1 MTLRSDSC
9 GGDDVSCSD
18 FAEHRSPQRSDV
30 QRWVRSMT
38 DFAVTDSEVT
48 EAVQRILGE
57 VPGIEDA
64 DLTQSFHRL
73 GGESYVR

>member
-1 MTLRSDSC
+1 
-9 GGDDVSCSD
+9 
-18 FAEHRSPQRSDV
+18 
-30 QRWVRSMT
+30 MT

-64 DLTQSFHRL
+64 GLTQSFHRL